1 MTWRP
6 GVNVSGQPLSAVMA
20 TGHAAQKTVFQ
31 LSLPMVSLLV
41 SLGIITVT
49 LQKAECISQGAVI
62 KQGPRLYL
70 VEIN

>member
-1 MTWRP
+1 
-6 GVNVSGQPLSAVMA
+6 MA